1 MSLEGT
7 RALLASHKTGSAM
20 SALSA
25 LIDVVEQQ
33 EKRIADLQQQILD
46 DREHADR
53 QLTQMQRQIDRLKGV
68 HGA

>member
-20 SALSA
+20 RALSA
-25 LIDVVEQQ
+25 LIEVVAQQ
-33 EKRIADLQQQILD
+33 EKQIAELNQMLLN
-46 DREHADR
+46 DREHAD
-53 QLTQMQRQIDRLKGV
+53 QRITRLQQQIDRLKGV